1 MTARWHCASS
11 SSVSPVSSFPNT
23 TAVVPARIPAILSAS
38 CSGKRVKYFLFF
50 PRRRVVPA
58 TSAASAIAEA
68 RSGWKTRS
76 LQDVTGPVREGPGLR
91 RVQQRVRHDGKRGDA
106 HALHCPAGGPHVAR
120 VPGPHEHDPHLQ
132 RLFHTP
138 GIVADTR
145 SMKKAVLLAFL
156 LAGSA
161 AAALEWKLPVV
172 TGSWETAAGA
182 REDEDD
188 DEHDAGLLP
197 ASRRNTLI
205 VRLREEASPATFGLL
220 LKYSVKDYLLEAGDY
235 SYIEAGQ
242 DTAVRIGRMVKLGAA
257 VGAKYEQFGQLDTKA
272 CRRTSSP

>member
-1 MTARWHCASS
+1 
-11 SSVSPVSSFPNT
+11 
-23 TAVVPARIPAILSAS
+23 
-38 CSGKRVKYFLFF
+38 
-50 PRRRVVPA
+50 
-58 TSAASAIAEA
+58 
-68 RSGWKTRS
+68 
-76 LQDVTGPVREGPGLR
+76 
-91 RVQQRVRHDGKRGDA
+91 
-106 HALHCPAGGPHVAR
+106 
-120 VPGPHEHDPHLQ
+120 
-132 RLFHTP
+132 
-138 GIVADTR
+138 
-145 SMKKAVLLAFL
+145 MKKAVLLAFL

-205 VRLREEASPATFGLL
+205 VRLREDASPATFGLL

-242 DTAVRIGRMVKLGAA
+242 DTTVRIGRMVKLGAA
-257 VGAKYEQFGQLDTKA
+257 VGAKYEQFGQLDTEGLSKDFLALKA
-272 CRRTSSP
+272 RLEASVSPVRGTSLEASVGARFDCAEEPVKAKQAWTAGAGFSSRLGQWILSARYRGEFRLPLGDASAAVPAVYNLGSVSVQWDPNR